1 MTSTLLFPFRFDAV
15 RLKSDFDAIQSDDWV
30 RHFNTAIFEGDW
42 SAVPLRSIGGAM
54 GQIFPDPEARNFE
67 ATEILRR
74 CPYFQEVLKAFDC
87 PLLAAR
93 LLRLKA
99 GSVIREHTDY
109 KLAYEDGELRVH
121 IPVYTNDHVE
131 FYVAG
136 QRVILAE
143 GECWYVNTS
152 LPHRVANRGDADR
165 IHLVIDCEV
174 NDWLRTFF
182 QAEVAAG
189 HVPASV

>member
-1 MTSTLLFPFRFDAV
+1 VTSTLQFPFRFDSD
-15 RLKSDFDAIQSDDWV
+15 RLKADFAAVLAGDWV
-30 RHFNTAIFEGDW
+30 RHFNQSIYQGDW
-42 SAVPLRSIGGAM
+42 SAVPLRSVGGQI
-54 GQIFPDPEARNFE
+54 GQIFPDPTARNFE
-67 ATEILRR
+67 STEILMR
-74 CPYFQEVLKAFDC
+74 CPYFQEVLRAFDC

-99 GSVIREHTDY
+99 GSRIREHTDY

-121 IPVYTNDHVE
+121 VPIHTNDGVE

-136 QRVILAE
+136 QRIILAE

-152 LPHRVANRGDADR
+152 LPHRVDNLGETDR

-174 NDWLRTFF
+174 NDWVRSFF
-182 QAEVAAG
+182 PAA
-189 HVPASV
+189 

>member
-1 MTSTLLFPFRFDAV
+1 MTPALQFPFRFDPN
-15 RLKSDFDAIQSDDWV
+15 RLKVDFHRIVMDDWV
-30 RHFNTAIFEGDW
+30 RHFNSSVYEGDW
-42 SAVPLRSIGGAM
+42 SVVPLRSIGGHAR
-54 GQIFPDPEARNFE
+54 QIFPDPTARNFE
-67 ATEILRR
+67 PTEILAR
-74 CPYFQEVLKAFDC
+74 CPYFQEVIGAFQC
-87 PLLAAR
+87 AVLAAR

-99 GSVIREHTDY
+99 GSRIREHTDY

-121 IPVYTNDHVE
+121 VPIQTHDQVW

-136 QRVILAE
+136 QRVILGE

-152 LPHRVANRGDADR
+152 LPHRVDNLGQTDR

-182 QAEVAAG
+182 PTE
-189 HVPASV
+189 S